1 MMKTINNVFVIL
13 LLLAL
18 AIACN
23 EDPLPDPKPD
33 PETEKETEKETP
45 KEEASQLTQK
55 VNGFIKTA
63 MNDIYLWYQ
72 YMPDIDIRYE
82 MDSKEYFN
90 KLLYNE
96 DKWSFITDDVKA
108 LESSFEGVETSFG
121 YSLAFGRFS
130 NTGNIFALV
139 EYVYPNTP
147 AALAGLKRG
156 DIIVKMNGSDIN
168 DNNYRDLL
176 YAAELT
182 ISLGILGEGGIS
194 VDPNSVKMTAEEL
207 TLDPVLITDII
218 EHEGTRIGYLFYA
231 QFISNFNTSLDTA
244 FQFFQNEG
252 ITNLILDFRYNPG
265 GGVNAAQYLCSSV
278 APTSVV
284 NSKSTLVTYQWNDK
298 YQNHWKLTG
307 ETDQIEVDFIN
318 TTNVKMGLNKLYILT
333 GGGTASASELTITGL
348 KPYMDVITVG
358 ETTYGKYTGS
368 ITLKPEFYFD
378 KNEYDEFENW
388 GLQPIV
394 LRYANSQ
401 GVTDFKDGFIPDIP
415 AEDDL
420 FSGIPLGA
428 RQDPLI
434 KAAIE
439 DITGSQVVAMKKA
452 KIETPYTIFD
462 RGFSK
467 YDANKREL
475 LIDLKDFSFIEK

>member
-1 MMKTINNVFVIL
+1 
-13 LLLAL
+13 
-18 AIACN
+18 
-23 EDPLPDPKPD
+23 
-33 PETEKETEKETP
+33 
-45 KEEASQLTQK
+45 
-55 VNGFIKTA
+55 
-63 MNDIYLWYQ
+63 
-72 YMPDIDIRYE
+72 
-82 MDSKEYFN
+82 
-90 KLLYNE
+90 
-96 DKWSFITDDVKA
+96 
-108 LESSFEGVETSFG
+108 
-121 YSLAFGRFS
+121 
-130 NTGNIFALV
+130 
-139 EYVYPNTP
+139 
-147 AALAGLKRG
+147 
-156 DIIVKMNGSDIN
+156 
-168 DNNYRDLL
+168 
-176 YAAELT
+176 
-182 ISLGILGEGGIS
+182 
-194 VDPNSVKMTAEEL
+194 
-207 TLDPVLITDII
+207 
-218 EHEGTRIGYLFYA
+218 
-231 QFISNFNTSLDTA
+231 
-244 FQFFQNEG
+244 
-252 ITNLILDFRYNPG
+252 
-265 GGVNAAQYLCSSV
+265 
-278 APTSVV
+278 
-284 NSKSTLVTYQWNDK
+284 
-298 YQNHWKLTG
+298 
-307 ETDQIEVDFIN
+307 
-318 TTNVKMGLNKLYILT
+318 MGLNKLYILT